1 MIEIL
6 YLLAAGKM
14 KDLTQK
20 YDSNWMTGTKKLR
33 VEDDWWEETMA
44 PYRVR
49 ENKKNKQEDDQLQSK

>member
-1 MIEIL
+1 
-6 YLLAAGKM
+6 M